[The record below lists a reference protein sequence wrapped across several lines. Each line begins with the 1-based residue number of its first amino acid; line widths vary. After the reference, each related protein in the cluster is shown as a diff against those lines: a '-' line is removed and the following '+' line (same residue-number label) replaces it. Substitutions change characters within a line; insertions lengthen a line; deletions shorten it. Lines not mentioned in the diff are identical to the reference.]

1 MSTVPLPA
9 PEELDAAFAR
19 WRARGVASRDPVRFQ
34 LVESLARRAAAQP
47 GATRAWVDAR
57 LQRWL
62 AVCAPDWERDD
73 LAQDA
78 DGGST
83 PAPPAGTRDHTPAR
97 PASMTSVEALA
108 ALRQALQARQ
118 AAAAADMPAPMEPT
132 GAVNDRASGGVS
144 ALHAVRRTWARLDA
158 EQRLH
163 DSLARVP
170 AQAGP
175 LNSVQLVLRALTLM
189 HQVSPAYLQ
198 HFTAHVDALR
208 WLDEVDPPAP
218 PRHGRR

>member
-1 MSTVPLPA
+1 MSTAPLPT
-9 PEELDAAFAR
+9 PEELDGALVR

-47 GATRAWVDAR
+47 AATRAWVDAR
-57 LQRWL
+57 LQHWL
-62 AVCAPDWERDD
+62 AVCAPDWES
-73 LAQDA
+73 
-78 DGGST
+78 DGM
-83 PAPPAGTRDHTPAR
+83 PPAAQAPSPPR
-97 PASMTSVEALA
+97 PAMQALA
-108 ALRQALQARQ
+108 GLRQALQSRQ
-118 AAAAADMPAPMEPT
+118 AAVAEDVPALPGPM
-132 GAVNDRASGGVS
+132 GGVS
-144 ALHAVRRTWARLDA
+144 SLQDVRRTWARLDA
-158 EQRLH
+158 ERRLH

-208 WLDEVDPPAP
+208 WLDAVDPPAP
-218 PRHGRR
+218 PRPGRR